1 MRGGAHEDARMHRT
15 CYRSVLGGFCRKR
28 AAVSE
33 KAADLAL
40 RQCVDQALA
49 TSQIKG
55 QNGQELEA
63 RG

>member
-1 MRGGAHEDARMHRT
+1 MRRT
-15 CYRSVLGGFCRKR
+15 CYRSVLGGFCRR
-28 AAVSE
+28 CAAVSE